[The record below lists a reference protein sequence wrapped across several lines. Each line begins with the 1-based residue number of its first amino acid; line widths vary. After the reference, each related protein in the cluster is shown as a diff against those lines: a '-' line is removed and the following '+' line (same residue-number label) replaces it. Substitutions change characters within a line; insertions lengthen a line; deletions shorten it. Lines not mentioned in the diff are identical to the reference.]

1 MVNTGRRISLPEPE
15 ALARQ
20 IAAGRAVIA
29 ASILASPV
37 RSARMMGADT
47 ATAQRVTWLTRMMG
61 VRDAAIGIGGVS
73 ALRGKGNASGPWLLA
88 GAASD
93 AVDALV
99 IAGAL
104 KRGRIKGVVPAAIVP
119 LAAGTAALGAVTA
132 LRLRGR

>member
-1 MVNTGRRISLPEPE
+1 MNNAARRVLLPEPE
-15 ALARQ
+15 AMALQ

-37 RSARMMGADT
+37 RSARMLGADT

-61 VRDAAIGIGGVS
+61 VRDGAIGVGGVAAIRSKGG
-73 ALRGKGNASGPWLLA
+73 ASGPWLLA

-99 IAGAL
+99 LAGAL
-104 KRGRIKGVVPAAIVP
+104 KRGRVKGIVPTAIVP
-119 LAAGTAALGAVTA
+119 LAAGAAALGAVTA
-132 LRLRGR
+132 LRLRRS